1 MEHETA
7 GDPMTGLKW
16 TQKTTVT
23 IAKELQE
30 SGINVGSRTVSRL
43 LNLMGYSLRVNH
55 KQLSRVTKTA
65 PELRNAQ
72 FEHIAELRDE
82 FTAHG
87 LPVISVDTKK
97 KELIGQFK
105 NPGASWC
112 QKPIKVNDHD
122 FPSDALGKAVPYGIF
137 DIQANLG
144 TVFVGNSKDT
154 AEFAVESIETWWL
167 TEGRQRYQGV
177 HQLMV
182 LADGG
187 GSNSTTSRAWKH
199 YLYNSLVKR
208 HGISVT
214 VAHYPPGTSKWNPI
228 EHRLFSEI
236 SKNWAGHPL
245 DSFETILN
253 YIRSTTTTTGL
264 KVNAHLVDRDYKKGI
279 KITDEQ
285 MLALPI
291 TWHDPLPKWN
301 YSLLPDW
308 N

>member
-7 GDPMTGLKW
+7 GDPMTELKW
-16 TQKTTVT
+16 THKTTAS
-23 IAKELQE
+23 IAKELQG

-43 LNLMGYSLRVNH
+43 LNTMGYSLRVNH
-55 KQLSRVTKTA
+55 KKLSRVTKTA

-72 FEHIAELRDE
+72 FEHIAELREE

-87 LPVISVDTKK
+87 LPIISVDTKK

-105 NPGASWC
+105 NPGVAWS
-112 QKPIKVNDHD
+112 QEPLKVNDHD
-122 FPSDALGKAVPYGIF
+122 FPSDSIGKAIPYGIY

-154 AEFAVESIETWWL
+154 AEFAVESIEKWWL
-167 TEGRQRYQGV
+167 TEGQYRYPGV
-177 HQLMV
+177 SQLIV

-199 YLYNSLVKR
+199 HLYHDIVKR
-208 HGISVT
+208 HGISIT

-236 SKNWAGHPL
+236 SKNWSGRPL
-245 DSFETILN
+245 DSFETVLN
-253 YIRSTTTTTGL
+253 YIRTTATDTGL
-264 KVNAHLVDRDYKKGI
+264 KVKAHLVDRVYEKGI
-279 KITDEQ
+279 KITDDQ
-285 MLALPI
+285 MRTLPI
-291 TWHDPLPKWN
+291 IWHDPLPKWN
-301 YSLLPDW
+301 YSFTPD
-308 N
+308 